1 MDAAKIGVVMD
12 INLLK
17 TTIDREVP
25 KIPRNATAKNGA
37 KISDFN
43 IPEGQK
49 IVELKSVNM
58 RIMIEG
64 ILAPIR
70 AKRVIA

>member
-1 MDAAKIGVVMD
+1 MD
-12 INLLK
+12 INLLN

-25 KIPRNATAKNGA
+25 KIPRNATARNGI
-37 KISDFN
+37 KISDFD
-43 IPEGQK
+43 K

>member
-1 MDAAKIGVVMD
+1 MD

-25 KIPRNATAKNGA
+25 KIPRNATAKNGT
-37 KISDFN
+37 KISDFD
-43 IPEGQK
+43 K

>member
-49 IVELKSVNM
+49 IGELKSVNM

>member
-1 MDAAKIGVVMD
+1 VDAAKIGVVMD

-49 IVELKSVNM
+49 IGELKSVNM